1 MDQPP
6 PETAVYRYRTDA
18 EMTAQEF
25 VARRGPD
32 WARLEALLKRGRRG
46 RLGGLDPDDV
56 LTLAGLYRQATA
68 DLARARRDWP
78 AEPVTAYLNRLVAL
92 GYSVV
97 YRRSGDVGRRVAGFY
112 LRTLPQTYRACWPFV
127 VASGLLL
134 FGPALIAFVLI
145 FVDPKLAYLVAPPDM
160 INLVQHHRTWT
171 NIPGPDRPAAGML
184 IMANNI
190 QVSFFA
196 LAFGIAGGLPTIYLL
211 IANGVSLGGIFG
223 LTAAYGVQGLLGDF
237 VVAHG
242 VIELSVVVAA
252 GACGLML
259 GWAII
264 APGPYRRADALARAG
279 MRAFVLIAGLVPLL
293 VIAGTIE
300 GNLSPSAVPTVV
312 KAAVGITSGVLL
324 YGYLLLV
331 GREPE
336 PATGALAPSAPGSAR
351 PGPG

>member
-1 MDQPP
+1 
-6 PETAVYRYRTDA
+6 
-18 EMTAQEF
+18 MTAQEF
-25 VARRGPD
+25 VARRSPD
-32 WARLEALLKRGRRG
+32 WARLEGLLKRGRRG
-46 RLGGLDPDDV
+46 RLGGLQPDDV

-78 AEPVTAYLNRLVAL
+78 GEPVTAYLNRLVAL

-112 LRTLPQTYRACWPFV
+112 LRTLPRTYRACWPFV
-127 VASGLLL
+127 VASAALL
-134 FGPALIAFVLI
+134 FGPAVIAFLLVVI
-145 FVDPKLAYLVAPPDM
+145 DPQLAYQLAPPD
-160 INLVQHHRTWT
+160 IISLVQQHRTWT
-171 NIPGPDRPAAGML
+171 NIPASERPATGVL

-190 QVSFFA
+190 NVSIFA
-196 LAFGIAGGLPTIYLL
+196 AVFGIAAGLPTVFILVN
-211 IANGVSLGGIFG
+211 NGVHLGGIFG

-237 VVAHG
+237 VIAHG
-242 VIELSVVVAA
+242 VLELSVVVAA

-279 MRAFVLIAGLVPLL
+279 LRVFVLVAGLTPLL
-293 VIAGTIE
+293 VLAGTIE
-300 GNLSPSAVPTVV
+300 GNLSPSAAPTFV
-312 KAAVGITSGVLL
+312 KAAVGIFTGLLL

-336 PATGALAPSAPGSAR
+336 AAATGAPAPSAPGTAR
-351 PGPG
+351 RARD